1 MEFVVLTKTGDV
13 KCLAQSD
20 TFSVCRLTYTK
31 EVRRTQ
37 SNTYDEIIA
46 ELEQGVSSAGG
57 STGGGKP
64 MLA

>member
-1 MEFVVLTKTGDV
+1 MLSTVWYFF
-13 KCLAQSD
+13 CLQ
-20 TFSVCRLTYTK
+20 TNIHEGGK
-31 EVRRTQ
+31 KNPKQ
-37 SNTYDEIIA
+37 NTYDEIIA

>member
-37 SNTYDEIIA
+37 SKIHMM
-46 ELEQGVSSAGG
+46 
-57 STGGGKP
+57 K
-64 MLA
+64 